1 MKKLMTIV
9 GAFLIVSLV
18 LISCGPSSEKG
29 NWNESD
35 MNSCFSDMEDE
46 MKNNQ
51 DAIDGLEVF
60 GVDLDS
66 YSKCVCKKFE
76 EEYDSYSSA
85 NIAAEEMTEE
95 ESLLLL
101 SPCFGEAFMDLMNSI
116 DSL

>member
-1 MKKLMTIV
+1 MTIV

-35 MNSCFSDMEDE
+35 MNSCFSDMKDE
-46 MKNNQ
+46 MKNDQ
-51 DAIDGLEVF
+51 ESIDALAVLGI
-60 GVDLDS
+60 DLDS
-66 YSKCVCKKFE
+66 YSKCVCEKFE

-85 NIAAEEMTEE
+85 NIDAEEMTEE

>member
-1 MKKLMTIV
+1 MTIV

-35 MNSCFSDMEDE
+35 MNSCFADMEDE

-66 YSKCVCKKFE
+66 YSKYVCKKFE

>member
-1 MKKLMTIV
+1 M
-9 GAFLIVSLV
+9 
-18 LISCGPSSEKG
+18 
-29 NWNESD
+29 
-35 MNSCFSDMEDE
+35 
-46 MKNNQ
+46 
-51 DAIDGLEVF
+51 
-60 GVDLDS
+60 
-66 YSKCVCKKFE
+66 CKKFE